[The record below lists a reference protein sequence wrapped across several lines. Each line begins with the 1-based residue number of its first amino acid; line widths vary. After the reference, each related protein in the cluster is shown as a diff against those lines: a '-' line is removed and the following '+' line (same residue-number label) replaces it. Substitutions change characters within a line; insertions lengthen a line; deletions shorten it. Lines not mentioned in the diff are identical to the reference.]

1 MTIYVTDHA
10 LLRYIERIHGVD
22 VETLRKDLQQR
33 ALRCATAA
41 QILGAS
47 EYRINCGDMQ
57 MRVVGRNVVTI
68 VPPREKA

>member
-22 VETLRKDLQQR
+22 IEALREELRQR

-41 QILGAS
+41 QIIGAA

-57 MRVVGRNVVTI
+57 MRVVGKNIVTI
-68 VPPREKA
+68 VPPKEGR